1 MYMKEERSNSQEQLE
16 KRKNVGELDLP
27 TIKICHKALYQLD
40 VWLHK
45 EIT

>member
-1 MYMKEERSNSQEQLE
+1 MKEEKSSSQEQLE
-16 KRKNVGELDLP
+16 KRKTVGELDLP
-27 TIKICHKALYQLD
+27 TIKIFHKALYQFD